1 MSGIVFKSVSKS
13 YNNRPAVRDFSL
25 NISRGERIVVLGHS
39 GCGKTTVLRLLAG
52 FITPDKG
59 IIEIDGQVVAAKGK
73 NVQEPEK
80 RNLGMVFHDLALWP
94 HLTVKGNLEFG
105 LKAQRM
111 PTRQR
116 IQKVVEMLKLVHM
129 ETDIDSKPAQL
140 SGGQQQRVALARA
153 LILQP
158 KALLMDEPLCS
169 LDIELS
175 LRLRKEIIKLQREI
189 GFTLLYVTHDRQ
201 EAFEIG
207 TRIVIM
213 NHGKIEKIGPA
224 NQIREYFKEPP
235 LSRPRTG
242 EAVNGANSELNKG
255 GYPLDASE
263 YKM

>member
-13 YNNRPAVRDFSL
+13 YNSRSAVCDFSL
-25 NISRGERIVVLGHS
+25 TISKGERIVILGHS
-39 GCGKTTVLRLLAG
+39 GCGKTTLLRLLAG

-59 IIEIDGQVVAAKGK
+59 IIEIDGQVVAAEGK

-80 RNLGMVFHDLALWP
+80 RNLGMVFQDLALWP

-105 LKAQRM
+105 LKARKM
-111 PTRQR
+111 PTLQR

-129 ETDIDSKPAQL
+129 ESYIDSKPAQL

-158 KALLMDEPLCS
+158 KALLMDEPLSS
-169 LDIELS
+169 LDIELN
-175 LRLRKEIIKLQREI
+175 LRLRKEILKLQREI

-207 TRIVIM
+207 TRIAIM
-213 NHGKIEKIGPA
+213 AHGKIEKVGPV
-224 NQIREYFKEPP
+224 NRIREHLKEPP
-235 LSRPRTG
+235 QS
-242 EAVNGANSELNKG
+242 
-255 GYPLDASE
+255 
-263 YKM
+263 